1 MEEYS
6 ESARQ
11 VFRLFNTL
19 RTYWTENPGS
29 LLRLG
34 GAVVLFA
41 VVYLISRLV
50 RHKLLPWAQKRVDRR
65 KNRLPGILLKGFSKP
80 LPVLIWVL
88 GLYAALFF
96 LPLPDAWLDEL
107 LRWALR
113 LLRIALIGLLAW
125 GLIGSSDIAPMMVQN
140 VQGKLDVEVDKTAA
154 AFINKI
160 LKIVVICFAVVMV
173 LGEMNFDVNG
183 LLAGFG
189 LAGLTVS
196 LAAKESATNLFS
208 GLILIT
214 EKPFSLG
221 DWIQTG
227 TVEGSVEDIGFRSTR
242 VRTLDGSLVTVPN
255 SQLCADN
262 IVNATQRTLRMLR
275 FTLGVTYDTPRT
287 TIENLM
293 EELRTMLSAR
303 EDVDSSTV
311 RVRLTGFSASSI
323 DILVQCAVKT
333 PDLAVFLATQE
344 QINLEILDIM
354 QRQGAEFAF
363 PSQTV
368 YMKQE

>member
-11 VFRLFNTL
+11 VFRLFDTL

-113 LLRIALIGLLAW
+113 LLH
-125 GLIGSSDIAPMMVQN
+125 SFFH
-140 VQGKLDVEVDKTAA
+140 GKAHLS
-154 AFINKI
+154 I
-160 LKIVVICFAVVMV
+160 FA
-173 LGEMNFDVNG
+173 
-183 LLAGFG
+183 
-189 LAGLTVS
+189 
-196 LAAKESATNLFS
+196 
-208 GLILIT
+208 
-214 EKPFSLG
+214 
-221 DWIQTG
+221 
-227 TVEGSVEDIGFRSTR
+227 
-242 VRTLDGSLVTVPN
+242 
-255 SQLCADN
+255 
-262 IVNATQRTLRMLR
+262 NA
-275 FTLGVTYDTPRT
+275 
-287 TIENLM
+287 
-293 EELRTMLSAR
+293 
-303 EDVDSSTV
+303 
-311 RVRLTGFSASSI
+311 
-323 DILVQCAVKT
+323 
-333 PDLAVFLATQE
+333 
-344 QINLEILDIM
+344 
-354 QRQGAEFAF
+354 
-363 PSQTV
+363 
-368 YMKQE
+368 